1 MAWTAKLLRLSKA
14 HGRVDLEIQYSDGI
28 GEPVNKSYSFE
39 RTNKAAIRR
48 LARQEVARLQE
59 VQDEVIDLVVNVNID
74 LTLPPADPP
83 PPGPTPAEIAR
94 RVWFRD
100 LNKLRVLLTMV
111 DLGLLPATDARIA
124 PLRTSLL
131 AGFLNSYLSGVDY

>member
-14 HGRVDLEIQYSDGI
+14 HGRVDLEIQYSDGV

-59 VQDEVIDLVVNVNID
+59 VQDEVIDLVVDVNID
-74 LTLPPADPP
+74 LTPPPPDLP

-94 RVWFRD
+94 RAWFKD

-111 DLGLLPATDARIA
+111 DLRLIPGTDARIV
-124 PLRTSLL
+124 PLRTSLI
-131 AGFLNSYLSGVDY
+131 ADFLNSYLSGVDY